1 MAVFQSP
8 FRFFAVSG
16 DIFADRAATIGC
28 AKLFLTVIIVSDANG
43 RQSIFKTSPAENGV
57 GKLRQ
62 FPEKNSENSSLRLK
76 SRLKPDL
83 SPK

>member
-28 AKLFLTVIIVSDANG
+28 AEII
-43 RQSIFKTSPAENGV
+43 F
-57 GKLRQ
+57 
-62 FPEKNSENSSLRLK
+62 NSNLGFSHKRAAVYF
-76 SRLKPDL
+76 
-83 SPK
+83 